1 MVATTKILTVPC
13 LTFALLEFSAFDE
26 YLNVQ
31 INTRRSRR
39 RDFLEG
45 GSGFMPRI
53 GLARYENSNSWRIN
67 YNNTNAP
74 KLNYRYLSVNYF
86 P

>member
-1 MVATTKILTVPC
+1 
-13 LTFALLEFSAFDE
+13 
-26 YLNVQ
+26 
-31 INTRRSRR
+31 
-39 RDFLEG
+39 
-45 GSGFMPRI
+45 MPRL

-67 YNNTNAP
+67 YNNTNTP

>member
-1 MVATTKILTVPC
+1 
-13 LTFALLEFSAFDE
+13 
-26 YLNVQ
+26 
-31 INTRRSRR
+31 
-39 RDFLEG
+39 
-45 GSGFMPRI
+45 MPRI